1 MAKNKRLNIYITAL
15 ATLLSTSA
23 IANECTIIERPTP
36 SDSKKYIQ
44 CLDKEIALLQRNQ
57 QIWLNKLRLDLSKI
71 QEDTGNTQLLPIF
84 NRSVKSQIR
93 FLEDSCRWRYLHK
106 MPNATNAA
114 IVYKLCEIRILD
126 QYIDVLKQ
134 PLK

>member
-1 MAKNKRLNIYITAL
+1 MAKNKSLNIYISAL
-15 ATLLSTSA
+15 GMLFSAST
-23 IANECTIIERPTP
+23 IANECTHIDRPTP

-57 QIWLNKLRLDLSKI
+57 QTWLNKLRLDLSKI
-71 QEDTGNTQLLPIF
+71 EEDTGNTQLLPIF
-84 NRSVKSQIR
+84 NRSVKSQNK

-106 MPNATNAA
+106 MPNATHAA
-114 IVYKLCEIRILD
+114 IVYKLCEIRILE

>member
-1 MAKNKRLNIYITAL
+1 MAKNKSLNTYITAL
-15 ATLLSTSA
+15 SLLLSTSA
-23 IANECTIIERPTP
+23 LANECTLIDRPTP
-36 SDSKKYIQ
+36 SESKKYIQ

-57 QIWLNKLRLDLSKI
+57 QTWLNKLRLDLSKI
-71 QEDTGNTQLLPIF
+71 EEDTGNTQLLPIF
-84 NRSVKSQIR
+84 NRSVKSQHK

-106 MPNATNAA
+106 MPNATKAA